1 MSSPS
6 PAQTSSDPPTLVRIA
21 QLVPGGTAEFFARLA
36 GKEPRTTRDGKPFFR
51 LTFQDA
57 SGHVPA
63 MVWHDSPH
71 FADCQAH
78 WKKGTAFRI
87 TGRLTA
93 SKYGSQLEL
102 ASIRETCPSDA
113 EDGFDELNLFQS
125 AQTDPL
131 TLLSTLLD
139 WAKTHIASP
148 PLRSL
153 VEQIHETYRDDLL
166 RWPAASRNH
175 HAFPGGYLEHVV
187 SVTEN
192 AIALGLKYRRDY
204 PDLDLSMDLLVA
216 GAILHDIG
224 KLRELSLTPDGGE
237 YTPAGRLL
245 GHMFLGRDLIR
256 ELAAAIPD
264 FDSELL
270 MNLEH
275 ILISHQGL
283 PEWGSPIRPATPE
296 ALLVHYA
303 DDIDAKFHIMASALA
318 NNSHP
323 DDPFTTPDNPLRRMI
338 YRRKPTSPTT

>member
-1 MSSPS
+1 MPSSHTTKAS
-6 PAQTSSDPPTLVRIA
+6 QNPPLVRIA
-21 QLVPGGTAEFFARLA
+21 QLAPGGAAEFFARLA
-36 GKEPRTTRDGKPFFR
+36 GKEPRTTRDGNPFFR
-51 LTFQDA
+51 VTFQDA
-57 SGHVPA
+57 SGQIPA

-71 FADCQAH
+71 FPDCQTL
-78 WKKGTAFRI
+78 WKKGATFRI

-93 SKYGSQLEL
+93 SKYGPQLEL
-102 ASIRETCPSDA
+102 ATIRETCPTDA
-113 EDGFDELNLFQS
+113 EDGFDELTLYQS
-125 AQTDPL
+125 AHIDPL
-131 TLLSTLLD
+131 TLFSTLLGY
-139 WAKTHIASP
+139 AKTHIAAP
-148 PLRSL
+148 PLRAL
-153 VEQIHETYRDDLL
+153 VEQIHETFRDDLL

-175 HAFPGGYLEHVV
+175 HAFHGGYLEHVV

-204 PDLDLSMDLLVA
+204 PDLDLSMELLVA

-237 YTPAGRLL
+237 YTPSGRLL

-256 ELAAAIPD
+256 EFAAGIPELD
-264 FDSELL
+264 PELL

-303 DDIDAKFHIMASALA
+303 DDIDAKFYIMASAIT
-318 NNSHP
+318 NSPHG

-338 YRRKPTSPTT
+338 YRGKPT